1 MSQRQQS
8 ADQPP
13 KKSTTTDGVWY
24 TYQGRQARFSET
36 QKKWF
41 TKTEPRHPGR
51 FLKEEDFSEEE
62 EEPQIKQETPEPPK
76 LTFLDNNDLYTD
88 MANTG
93 KEIRI
98 RAPSNFTGDRT
109 KTMKFL
115 QEVTLF
121 L

>member
-1 MSQRQQS
+1 
-8 ADQPP
+8 
-13 KKSTTTDGVWY
+13 VWY
-24 TYQGRQARFSET
+24 SYQGRQTRFSET

-41 TKTEPRHPGR
+41 TKTEPGYPGR
-51 FLKEEDFSEEE
+51 FLKEEDFSEE

-76 LTFLDNNDLYTD
+76 LTCFDDDDLYTD
-88 MANTG
+88 MVNTG
-93 KEIRI
+93 REIKI

-115 QEVTLF
+115 QEVMLF